1 MAAEDRI
8 PTNLRTLMILEI
20 LGRADK
26 PLTPTQI
33 NDRLGL
39 PKQTV
44 HRLCTTLEQEGFLTR
59 CTDGKRMKPARR
71 LLDLGVGLM
80 QSGRDFHSRHQ
91 ILEQIAHRV
100 NEAVNYVVPQE
111 RGMHYLDRV
120 DTDWPLRIQLPV
132 GSHVPFHCTASGKV
146 YMASMPPAARR
157 AFVAALDLKPL
168 TDATLTTPAALLEEL
183 AQIRKQGFA
192 LDNGEFMEGMVA
204 LAVPVTDPA
213 GRYIASLAFHGPSQR
228 LTVAQAIDQ
237 KAIIQDGADRLRDSL
252 FQ

>member
-1 MAAEDRI
+1 MASEDRI

-20 LGRADK
+20 LGRADE

-71 LLDLGVGLM
+71 LMELGAGLM
-80 QSGRDFHSRHQ
+80 QSSRDFHSRHQ
-91 ILEQIAHRV
+91 ILEQIAQRV

-111 RGMHYLDRV
+111 SGMHYLDRV

-146 YMASMPPAARR
+146 YMSSMPPAARR

-168 TDATLTTPAALLEEL
+168 TEATLTTPSALLEEL

-192 LDNGEFMEGMVA
+192 IDNGEFMEGMVA

-237 KAIIQDGADRLRDSL
+237 KSIIQDGADKLRDSL
-252 FQ
+252 FE